1 MTATGLLP
9 GAASRAAARV
19 RPNSGFTPT
28 RFFLSS
34 FKPPTGTNQMG
45 WPFPLMFQI
54 HWSPCANKTGPWPIT
69 TTAVKF
75 GQESRAIGGTRPRS
89 SMLSS
94 CDEKQG

>member
-1 MTATGLLP
+1 MPHRAVRPLETKTGLSEAHDGY
-9 GAASRAAARV
+9 GAAAGRASRAAARV

-54 HWSPCANKTGPWPIT
+54 HWSP
-69 TTAVKF
+69 
-75 GQESRAIGGTRPRS
+75 
-89 SMLSS
+89 
-94 CDEKQG
+94 